1 MRAALGRLACLLASW
16 LQSAE
21 FPSDLLRWVTP
32 PSCLLLPPPQMYC
45 LLREWPLIKPELS
58 MELLDCNFPD
68 PVVREFALKC
78 LVKGLTDDKL
88 SQYLIQLVQVTA
100 PTPHPPCK

>member
-1 MRAALGRLACLLASW
+1 
-16 LQSAE
+16 
-21 FPSDLLRWVTP
+21 
-32 PSCLLLPPPQMYC
+32 
-45 LLREWPLIKPELS
+45 

-88 SQYLIQLVQVTA
+88 SQYLIQLVQVTVLSGGEPGLSA
-100 PTPHPPCK
+100 SPPSGPSAAAHGTPFARNGPPGLHRREFSDARPCPSKARREGVFLARQGR